1 MKIEKNVEKILDRF
15 SKTLE
20 SVPELEETWYITD
33 NLNLSRKDEAH
44 QKDPERIRRNAKL
57 DKDGNVIVKKADW
70 IN

>member
-1 MKIEKNVEKILDRF
+1 MKIEKDAEKILESF

-20 SVPELEETWYITD
+20 SVPELEETWYVID

-44 QKDPERIRRNAKL
+44 PKNPEKINRNSKL
-57 DKDGNVIVKKADW
+57 DKDGNVIVKKAEW